1 MDYQEFLGG
10 LNQGFAGQSLQSYAQ
25 NYSVPVTFNPET
37 NRLLINGVP
46 VNIGNTNL
54 EYKNNELFGTEL
66 DYQQL
71 LQPFV
76 NQQGIVSDTMNYQ
89 SYQTPDYIKQYMSEM
104 LERQSQQ
111 FSYSFDDDPNVIAA
125 REQLESSISQ
135 MAGKRGFI
143 YGSEQQNI
151 VSQQM
156 QKLYPQFEQAAYQRE
171 QDFLNRQM
179 ALSGVLMQWD
189 QSQANNSMSDWQ
201 LLQAKS
207 DFILKLNAR
216 DLNVF
221 KAMMEQRR
229 WEMDYQLDE
238 RRIRMQETQQ
248 KLDTAYKKM
257 DTLGY
262 ADKEVSILLGVPVGS
277 KAAWVKK
284 MIAEQNSELAIM
296 KKKFEYDIKMQ
307 KVNAQIEKELVA
319 QREKVSLASQL
330 RLMQQEYGYKTK
342 LAEQQEAYRRLA
354 EAKAQAAAEQRAREE
369 AVIKQ
374 KNQALDTMY
383 NLTKAHMLDQ
393 FTVSGHKTVIT
404 GERRTAAINWLYEKM
419 KAGEITREVY
429 NRLKAEYGLP
439 DYEPPNIEIYYRNVP
454 KLTPQKQFLFG
465 EIAKNTTGWGNNYGK

>member
-25 NYSVPVTFNPET
+25 NYSVPVTFNPQT

-54 EYKNNELFGTEL
+54 EYKNNELYGSEL

-76 NQQGIVSDTMNYQ
+76 NSQGTVSDVMNYQ
-89 SYQTPDYIKQYMSEM
+89 PYQTPDYIKQYMSEL

-111 FSYSFDDDPNVIAA
+111 FSYNFDDDPNVIAA

-135 MAGKRGFI
+135 MAGQRGFI

-151 VSQQM
+151 VGQQM

-179 ALSGVLMQWD
+179 SLAGVLMQWD

-201 LLQAKS
+201 LLQAKA

-216 DLNVF
+216 DLNMF

-229 WEMDYQLDE
+229 WEMDYQLEE
-238 RRIRMQETQQ
+238 RKLKMQETQQ
-248 KLDTAYKKM
+248 KLDVAYKKM

-284 MIAEQNSELAIM
+284 MIAEQNAQLQIM
-296 KKKFEYDIKMQ
+296 QKKFEYDLKMQ
-307 KVNAQIEKELVA
+307 KVNAQIEKELTA
-319 QREKVSLASQL
+319 EREKISLASQL
-330 RLMQQEYGYKTK
+330 RLMEQEYGYRTK
-342 LAEQQEAYRRLA
+342 LAEQQEIYRRQAEARARAAA
-354 EAKAQAAAEQRAREE
+354 EAKAREE
-369 AVIKQ
+369 EALKV

-393 FTVSGHKTVIT
+393 FTTPGHKTVVT
-404 GERRTAAINWLYEKM
+404 GDNRRLAINWLYEKM
-419 KAGEITREVY
+419 KNGEITREVY

-439 DYEPPNIEIYYRNVP
+439 DWEPENREVFYRNTP
-454 KLTPQKQFLFG
+454 ALTPQKQFLFG
-465 EIAKNTTGWGNNYGK
+465 EIVKNTTGWGRNYGK